1 MIPGMR
7 NLPVVLCLMLLAAP
21 VVATRVGAM
30 IVGGGVNVPLSER
43 LTFFADA
50 RMMFG
55 AEGNEGV
62 VAVVPVRTGVAW
74 RF

>member
-1 MIPGMR
+1 
-7 NLPVVLCLMLLAAP
+7 
-21 VVATRVGAM
+21 M

-43 LTFFADA
+43 LTFFVDA

-55 AEGNEGV
+55 AEGTEGV
-62 VAVVPVRTGVAW
+62 VAVVPARAGVAW